1 MNLHMCVCMYVSAI
15 GDALSSG
22 VQTVSVFSYKENM
35 TWIMSVQATKLERTS
50 ILARDVEMV
59 CVPGSDQDSG
69 SETTGMPRIK
79 LEA

>member
-35 TWIMSVQATKLERTS
+35 TWIMSVQATKLERHKH
-50 ILARDVEMV
+50 
-59 CVPGSDQDSG
+59 SG
-69 SETTGMPRIK
+69 ERR
-79 LEA
+79 